1 MDLKEKLKLIPKQP
15 GCYQYY
21 DEFGEVIYVG
31 KAKNLYNR
39 VNSYFVGKQNNKTAK
54 LVSQIKD
61 IQYIITSSE
70 VEAFILEINLIKK
83 YDPKYNILLTDD
95 KTYPYIVL
103 TKEKNPKLIY
113 TRDIKK
119 TKGKVYGPYPNSKA
133 AKDTVDLLNR
143 IYPLRK
149 CNHIPKKECL
159 YYHIGQC
166 LGPCIKT
173 VDQQLYQNIEK
184 KITNILKGNVKEEI
198 KTLEILMQEASIK
211 LDFEKAIQYRE
222 LINSLNVISEK
233 QKMEGLN
240 QDLDA
245 FAYYCDD
252 EYISIQVFHLRNGKM
267 IERNGY
273 LYQKTSELDQFHE
286 FIIQFYLLQN
296 NPLPKNIYISD
307 GDIELLSETLNHKIP
322 IPKIGQN
329 LQLIKL
335 VKENAKQKITELI
348 QKQELEY
355 QKTTKVM
362 EELSSILNIPNIS
375 NIEAFDNSNINGAS
389 AVSAMVSF
397 VDGKPNKKGYRKYR
411 VKTVEG
417 ANDAATMYEIV
428 TRRYSKITNYPDLII
443 MDGGAIQVNSCLKAL
458 QDINVTIPVC
468 GLVKD
473 DNHKTNNLLYNDEII
488 EINKSS
494 NLFKLLT
501 QIQDEVHRFAITYFH
516 NTHSKNLFSS
526 QLDSI
531 KGIGKVKKTQILK
544 LLNEPDFETNLKSL
558 KLNEEQINEV
568 LKALKNQRDE
578 NK

>member
-39 VNSYFVGKQNNKTAK
+39 VNSYFVGKQNNKTTK
-54 LVSQIKD
+54 LVSQIRD

-173 VDQQLYQNIEK
+173 VDQELYQNIEK

-273 LYQKTSELDQFHE
+273 LYQKTNPIDQFQE

-307 GDIELLSETLNHKIP
+307 GDIELLSETLNHKIQ

-335 VKENAKQKITELI
+335 VQENAKQKITELI

-362 EELSSILNIPNIS
+362 KELSNLLNLDNIS
-375 NIEAFDNSNINGAS
+375 VIEAFDNSNINGAS

-428 TRRYSKITNYPDLII
+428 TRRYSKITNYPDLIV
-443 MDGGAIQVNSCLKAL
+443 MDGGSIQVNSCLNAL
-458 QDINVTIPVC
+458 KDLNINIPVC

-488 EINKSS
+488 EISKSS

-526 QLDSI
+526 QLDNI

-544 LLNEPDFETNLKSL
+544 LLNEPDFETNIKQL
-558 KLNEEQINEV
+558 KLNDDQINQV
-568 LKALKNQRDE
+568 LKIFKTN
-578 NK
+578 

>member
-1 MDLKEKLKLIPKQP
+1 MDLKEKLKMIPKEP

-21 DEFGEVIYVG
+21 DSNGEIIYVG

-39 VNSYFVGKQNNKTAK
+39 INSYFVGKQNNKTAK
-54 LVSQIKD
+54 LVSQIHD
-61 IQYIITSSE
+61 IQYIITTSE

-119 TKGKVYGPYPNSKA
+119 VKGKIYGPYPNSKA
-133 AKDTVDLLNR
+133 AKDSADLLNR

-149 CNHIPKKECL
+149 CRNIPKKECL

-166 LGPCIKT
+166 LGPCIKSI
-173 VDQQLYQNIEK
+173 DQELYQNIEK
-184 KITNILKGNVKEEI
+184 KIINILKGNVKEEI
-198 KTLEILMQEASIK
+198 KNLEILMQEASMK
-211 LDFEKAIQYRE
+211 LDFEKAISYRE

-245 FAYYCDD
+245 FAYYCDE
-252 EYISIQVFHLRNGKM
+252 EYISIQVFHLRQGKM
-267 IERNGY
+267 ISRNGY
-273 LYQKTSELDQFHE
+273 LYIKLDPLEQFQN
-286 FIIQFYLLQN
+286 FIIQFYLVQN
-296 NPLPKNIYISD
+296 NPLPKNIYISE
-307 GDIELLSETLNHKIP
+307 GDIELLTQTLNHKVN

-329 LQLIKL
+329 LELINL
-335 VKENAKQKITELI
+335 VKKNAEQKISELK
-348 QKQELEY
+348 QKQEQEY

-362 EELSSILNIPNIS
+362 AELSQLLNLENIKI
-375 NIEAFDNSNINGAS
+375 IEAFDNSNINGAS

-397 VDGKPNKKGYRKYR
+397 VDGKPNKKGYRKYK

-428 TRRYSKITNYPDLII
+428 TRRYSKISNYPDLII
-443 MDGGAIQVNSCLKAL
+443 MDGGTIQVNSCLQAL
-458 QDINVTIPVC
+458 KDINVNIPVC

-473 DNHKTNNLLYNDEII
+473 DNHKTNNLLYDNQII
-488 EINKSS
+488 NIEKSS
-494 NLFKLLT
+494 NLFRLLT

-516 NTHSKNLFSS
+516 NIHSKNLLSS
-526 QLDSI
+526 KLDTI
-531 KGIGKVKKTQILK
+531 KGIGPVKKTQILK
-544 LLNEPDFETNLKSL
+544 LLSEPDFEENLKTL
-558 KLNEEQINEV
+558 KLTNNQIEQILQAMNI
-568 LKALKNQRDE
+568 
-578 NK
+578 

>member
-1 MDLKEKLKLIPKQP
+1 MDLKEKLKLIPKEP
-15 GCYQYY
+15 GCYQYF
-21 DEFGEVIYVG
+21 DINGEIIYVG

-39 VNSYFVGKQNNKTAK
+39 VNSYFTGKQNNKTAK
-54 LVSQIKD
+54 LVSQICD

-119 TKGKVYGPYPNSKA
+119 VKGKIYGPYPNSKA

-166 LGPCIKT
+166 LGPCIKKIDDEFY
-173 VDQQLYQNIEK
+173 VNIEK
-184 KITNILKGNVKEEI
+184 KISNILKGNVKEEI
-198 KTLEILMQEASIK
+198 KNLEFLMNEASIK

-222 LINSLNVISEK
+222 LIQSLNVISEK
-233 QKMEGLN
+233 QKMEGLH

-252 EYISIQVFHLRNGKM
+252 EYISIQIFHLRQGKM
-267 IERNGY
+267 ISRNGY
-273 LYQKTSELDQFHE
+273 LYPRLEPLEQFQN
-286 FIIQFYLLQN
+286 FIIQFYLIQN
-296 NPLPKNIYISD
+296 NPIPKNIYISD
-307 GDIELLSETLNHKIP
+307 GDDELLSNALNHKVS

-329 LQLIKL
+329 LELINL
-335 VKENAKQKITELI
+335 VKKNAEQKIVELKH
-348 QKQELEY
+348 KQELEF

-362 EELSSILNIPNIS
+362 EELSELLQIENIRI
-375 NIEAFDNSNINGAS
+375 IEAFDNSNINGAS

-397 VDGKPNKKGYRKYR
+397 IDGKPNKKGYRKYK

-417 ANDAATMYEIV
+417 ANDAATMHEVV
-428 TRRYSKITNYPDLII
+428 TRRYSKISNYPDLII
-443 MDGGAIQVNSCLKAL
+443 MDGGAIQVNSCLQAL
-458 QDINVTIPVC
+458 KELDISIPVC

-473 DNHKTNNLLYNDEII
+473 DNHKTNNLLFDNEII
-488 EINKSS
+488 EINKNS
-494 NLFKLLT
+494 NLFRLLT

-526 QLDSI
+526 KLDNI
-531 KGIGKVKKTQILK
+531 KGIGKVKKTKILK
-544 LLNEPDFETNLKSL
+544 LLNEDDFENKLKTISL
-558 KLNEEQINEV
+558 TENQISEI
-568 LKALKNQRDE
+568 LKIFNH
-578 NK
+578 

>member
-21 DEFGEVIYVG
+21 NEFGEVIYVG

-149 CNHIPKKECL
+149 CKNIPKKECL

-173 VDQQLYQNIEK
+173 IDQELYQNIEK
-184 KITNILKGNVKEEI
+184 KITNILKGKIKEEI

-273 LYQKTSELDQFHE
+273 LYQKTNELDQFHE

-307 GDIELLSETLNHKIP
+307 GDIELLSQTLNHKVQV
-322 IPKIGQN
+322 PKIGQN

-362 EELSSILNIPNIS
+362 EELSNILNIPNIS
-375 NIEAFDNSNINGAS
+375 TIEAFDNSNINGAS

-458 QDINVTIPVC
+458 QDINVNIPVC

-473 DNHKTNNLLYNDEII
+473 DNHKTNNLLYNNEII
-488 EINKSS
+488 EINRSS
-494 NLFKLLT
+494 NLFRLLT

-526 QLDSI
+526 QLDNI
-531 KGIGKVKKTQILK
+531 KGIGQVKKTQILK
-544 LLNEPDFETNLKSL
+544 LLNEPNFENNLNNL
-558 KLNEEQINEV
+558 KLNEEQKTQILRIFNS
-568 LKALKNQRDE
+568 K
-578 NK
+578 

>member
-39 VNSYFVGKQNNKTAK
+39 VNSYFVGKQNNKTTK

-103 TKEKNPKLIY
+103 TKEKNPKIIY

-245 FAYYCDD
+245 FAYYANDQ
-252 EYISIQVFHLRNGKM
+252 YLSIQVFHLRNGKM

-273 LYQKTSELDQFHE
+273 LFPLSNEQDQFHE

-296 NPLPKNIYISD
+296 NPLPKNIYISK
-307 GDIELLSETLNHKIP
+307 GDIDLLSETLNHKIQ

-335 VKENAKQKITELI
+335 VEENAKQKITELI

-362 EELSSILNIPNIS
+362 EELSNILNIPNIS

-443 MDGGAIQVNSCLKAL
+443 MDGGVIQVNSCLKAL
-458 QDINVTIPVC
+458 QDINVNIPVC

-488 EINKSS
+488 EISKSS

-526 QLDSI
+526 QLDNI
-531 KGIGKVKKTQILK
+531 KGIGKAKKTQILK
-544 LLNEPDFETNLKSL
+544 LLSEPDFEENLKTL

-568 LKALKNQRDE
+568 LNILK
-578 NK
+578 K

>member
-1 MDLKEKLKLIPKQP
+1 MNLKEKLKTIPKQP

-21 DEFGEVIYVG
+21 DINGTVIYVG

-39 VNSYFVGKQNNKTAK
+39 VNSYFVGKQNNKTTK
-54 LVSQIKD
+54 LVSQIHD
-61 IQYIITSSE
+61 IEYIITSSE

-103 TKEKNPKLIY
+103 TKEKHPKLIY

-119 TKGKVYGPYPNSKA
+119 VKGKVYGPYPNSKA

-149 CNHIPKKECL
+149 CRNIPKKECL

-166 LGPCIKT
+166 LGPCINKI
-173 VDQQLYQNIEK
+173 DNELYINIEK
-184 KITNILKGNVKEEI
+184 KISNILKGNVKDEI
-198 KTLEILMQEASIK
+198 KNLEILMQEASIK

-222 LINSLNVISEK
+222 LIQSLNIISEK

-245 FAYYCDD
+245 FAYYCD
-252 EYISIQVFHLRNGKM
+252 EEHISIQVFHLRQGKM
-267 IERNGY
+267 ISRNGF
-273 LYQKTSELDQFHE
+273 LYTKTDPLEQFQE

-296 NPLPKNIYISD
+296 NPLPKNIYISE
-307 GDIELLSETLNHKIP
+307 GDCELLSETLNHKIS

-329 LQLIKL
+329 LQLINL
-335 VKENAKQKITELI
+335 VKENAKQKITELK
-348 QKQELEY
+348 QKQEIEY

-362 EELSSILNIPNIS
+362 EELSELLNLPLIHT
-375 NIEAFDNSNINGAS
+375 IEAFDNSNISGAS

-417 ANDAATMYEIV
+417 ANDAATMFEIV
-428 TRRYSKITNYPDLII
+428 TRRYSKIINYPDLIV
-443 MDGGAIQVNSCLKAL
+443 MDGGAIQVNSCLNAL
-458 QDINVTIPVC
+458 SNLNLKIPVC

-473 DNHKTNNLLYNDEII
+473 DNHKTNHLLFNDQLI
-488 EINKSS
+488 EINKQS
-494 NLFKLLT
+494 NLFRLLT
-501 QIQDEVHRFAITYFH
+501 QIQDEVHRFAITFFH
-516 NTHSKNLFSS
+516 TTHSKNLFASE
-526 QLDSI
+526 LDKI

-544 LLNEPDFETNLKSL
+544 ILNEDNFEDKLKQL
-558 KLNEEQINEV
+558 KLTNEQIIEI
-568 LKALKNQRDE
+568 LKIFK
-578 NK
+578 K

>member
-15 GCYQYY
+15 GCYQYF
-21 DEFGEVIYVG
+21 DENGEIIYVG

-54 LVSQIKD
+54 LVSQIRD

-83 YDPKYNILLTDD
+83 HDPKYNILLTDD

-119 TKGKVYGPYPNSKA
+119 VKGKIYGPYPNSKA

-149 CNHIPKKECL
+149 CRNIPKKECL

-166 LGPCIKT
+166 LGPCIKKI
-173 VDQQLYQNIEK
+173 DPQLYVNIEK
-184 KITNILKGNVKEEI
+184 KISNILKGNVKEEI
-198 KTLEILMQEASIK
+198 KSLELLMNEASIK
-211 LDFEKAIQYRE
+211 LEFEKAIQYRE
-222 LINSLNVISEK
+222 LIQSLNVISEK

-252 EYISIQVFHLRNGKM
+252 EYISIQVFHLRQGKM
-267 IERNGY
+267 ISRNGY
-273 LYQKTSELDQFHE
+273 LYTKEEPIDQFQE

-296 NPLPKNIYISD
+296 NPIPKNIYVSN
-307 GDIELLSETLNHKIP
+307 GDIELLSNTLDHKVL

-335 VKENAKQKITELI
+335 VEENAKQKITELK
-348 QKQELEY
+348 QKQDLEY
-355 QKTTKVM
+355 QKTTGLM
-362 EELSSILNIPNIS
+362 EELSNILGLEKIET
-375 NIEAFDNSNINGAS
+375 IEAFDNSNINGAS

-397 VDGKPNKKGYRKYR
+397 VNGKPNRKGYRKYK

-417 ANDAATMYEIV
+417 ANDAATMYEVV

-443 MDGGAIQVNSCLKAL
+443 MDGGSIQVNSCLNAL
-458 QDINVTIPVC
+458 NDINVSIPVC

-473 DNHKTNNLLYNDEII
+473 DNHKTNNLLFNDKII
-488 EINKSS
+488 EIEKSS
-494 NLFKLLT
+494 NLFRLLT

-526 QLDSI
+526 ELDKI

-544 LLNEPDFETNLKSL
+544 LLNEPDFEEKLKTL
-558 KLNEEQINEV
+558 KLNETQIQEV
-568 LKALKNQRDE
+568 LKALK
-578 NK
+578 K

>member
-1 MDLKEKLKLIPKQP
+1 MDLKEKLKLIPKQS

-39 VNSYFVGKQNNKTAK
+39 VNSYFVGKQNNKTTK
-54 LVSQIKD
+54 LVSQIRD

-173 VDQQLYQNIEK
+173 VDQELYQNIEK

-273 LYQKTSELDQFHE
+273 LYQKTNPIDQFQE

-307 GDIELLSETLNHKIP
+307 GDIELLSETLNHKIQ

-335 VKENAKQKITELI
+335 VQENAKQKITELI

-362 EELSSILNIPNIS
+362 EELSNLLNLDNIS
-375 NIEAFDNSNINGAS
+375 VIEAFDNSNINGAS

-428 TRRYSKITNYPDLII
+428 TRRYSKITNYPDLIV
-443 MDGGAIQVNSCLKAL
+443 MDGGSIQVNSCLNAL
-458 QDINVTIPVC
+458 KDLNINIPVC

-494 NLFKLLT
+494 NLFRLLT

-526 QLDSI
+526 QLDEI

-544 LLNEPDFETNLKSL
+544 LLNEPDFETNLTKM
-558 KLNEEQINEV
+558 KLSQEQIDEV
-568 LKALKNQRDE
+568 LRILK
-578 NK
+578 K

>member
-1 MDLKEKLKLIPKQP
+1 MTLKEKLKIIPKQP

-21 DEFGEVIYVG
+21 DINGEIIYVG

-39 VNSYFVGKQNNKTAK
+39 VNSYFVGKQNNKTTK
-54 LVSQIKD
+54 LVSQIND
-61 IQYIITSSE
+61 VQYIITSTE
-70 VEAFILEINLIKK
+70 IEAFILEINLIKK
-83 YDPKYNILLTDD
+83 YDPKYNIMLTDD

-103 TKEKNPKLIY
+103 TKEKNPKLLY

-119 TKGKVYGPYPNSKA
+119 VKGKIYGPYPNVKA
-133 AKDTVDLLNR
+133 AKDSVDLLNR

-149 CNHIPKKECL
+149 CRNIPKKECL

-166 LGPCIKT
+166 LGPCINK
-173 VDQQLYQNIEK
+173 VDEQLYTNIEK

-198 KTLEILMQEASIK
+198 KNLELLMNEASIK
-211 LDFEKAIQYRE
+211 LDFEKAIQYRD
-222 LINSLNVISEK
+222 LIESLTIISEK
-233 QKMEGLN
+233 QKMEGLH

-252 EYISIQVFHLRNGKM
+252 DYISIQVFHLRQGKM

-273 LYQKTSELDQFHE
+273 LFPLNEPIEQFQE

-296 NPLPKNIYISD
+296 NPIPKNIYISE
-307 GDIELLSETLNHKIP
+307 GDIDTLTNVLNHKVL

-329 LQLIKL
+329 LQLINL
-335 VKENAKQKITELI
+335 VKENAKQKITELK
-348 QKQELEY
+348 QKQQLEY
-355 QKTTKVM
+355 QKTTKLM
-362 EELSSILNIPNIS
+362 EELASLLSIDEIHT
-375 NIEAFDNSNINGAS
+375 IEAFDNSNINGAS

-417 ANDAATMYEIV
+417 ANDVATMYEIV

-443 MDGGAIQVNSCLKAL
+443 MDGGSLQVNSCLKAL
-458 QDINVTIPVC
+458 NDINVNIPVC

-473 DNHKTNNLLYNDEII
+473 DNHKTNNLIFNDKII
-488 EINKSS
+488 NIERNS
-494 NLFKLLT
+494 NLFRLLT

-516 NTHSKNLFSS
+516 DTHSKNSFSS
-526 QLDSI
+526 ELDKI
-531 KGIGKVKKTQILK
+531 KGIGKVKKNQILK
-544 LLNEPDFETNLKSL
+544 LLNEPDFYDQLKTL
-558 KLNEEQINEV
+558 KLNEEQI
-568 LKALKNQRDE
+568 KAIKQIFPN
-578 NK
+578 N

>member
-1 MDLKEKLKLIPKQP
+1 MDLKEKLKLIPKEP
-15 GCYQYY
+15 GCYQYF
-21 DEFGEVIYVG
+21 DINGEIIYVG

-39 VNSYFVGKQNNKTAK
+39 VNSYFTGKQNNKTAK
-54 LVSQIKD
+54 LVSQICD

-119 TKGKVYGPYPNSKA
+119 VKGKIYGPYPNSKA

-166 LGPCIKT
+166 LGPCIKKIDDEFY
-173 VDQQLYQNIEK
+173 VNIEK
-184 KITNILKGNVKEEI
+184 KISNILKGNVKEEI
-198 KTLEILMQEASIK
+198 RNLEFLMNEASIK

-222 LINSLNVISEK
+222 LIQSLNVISEK
-233 QKMEGLN
+233 QKMEGLH

-252 EYISIQVFHLRNGKM
+252 EYISIQIFHLRQGKM
-267 IERNGY
+267 ISRNGY
-273 LYQKTSELDQFHE
+273 LYPRLEPLEQFQN
-286 FIIQFYLLQN
+286 FIIQFYLIQN
-296 NPLPKNIYISD
+296 NPIPKNIYISD
-307 GDIELLSETLNHKIP
+307 GDDELLSNALNHKVS

-329 LQLIKL
+329 LELINL
-335 VKENAKQKITELI
+335 VKKNAEQKIVELKH
-348 QKQELEY
+348 KQELEF

-362 EELSSILNIPNIS
+362 EELSELLHIENIRI
-375 NIEAFDNSNINGAS
+375 IEAFDNSNINGAS

-397 VDGKPNKKGYRKYR
+397 IDGKPNKKGYRKYK

-417 ANDAATMYEIV
+417 ANDAATMHEVV
-428 TRRYSKITNYPDLII
+428 TRRYSKISNYPDLII
-443 MDGGAIQVNSCLKAL
+443 MDGGAIQVNSCLQAL
-458 QDINVTIPVC
+458 KELGISIPVC

-473 DNHKTNNLLYNDEII
+473 DNHKTNNLLFNNEII
-488 EINKSS
+488 EINKNS
-494 NLFKLLT
+494 NLFRLLT

-526 QLDSI
+526 KLDNI
-531 KGIGKVKKTQILK
+531 KGIGKVKKTKILK
-544 LLNEPDFETNLKSL
+544 LLNEDDFENKLKTISL
-558 KLNEEQINEV
+558 TENQISEI
-568 LKALKNQRDE
+568 LKIFNH
-578 NK
+578 

>member
-15 GCYQYY
+15 GCYQYF
-21 DEFGEVIYVG
+21 DENGEIIYVG

-54 LVSQIKD
+54 LVSQIRD

-83 YDPKYNILLTDD
+83 HDPKYNILLTDD

-119 TKGKVYGPYPNSKA
+119 VKGKIYGPYPNSKA

-149 CNHIPKKECL
+149 CRNIPKKECL

-166 LGPCIKT
+166 LGPCIKKI
-173 VDQQLYQNIEK
+173 DPQLYVNIEK
-184 KITNILKGNVKEEI
+184 KISNILKGNVKEEI
-198 KTLEILMQEASIK
+198 KSLELLMNEASIK

-222 LINSLNVISEK
+222 LIQSLNVISEK

-252 EYISIQVFHLRNGKM
+252 EYISIQVFHLRQGKM
-267 IERNGY
+267 ISRNGY
-273 LYQKTSELDQFHE
+273 LYTKEEPIDQFQE

-296 NPLPKNIYISD
+296 NPIPKNIYVSN
-307 GDIELLSETLNHKIP
+307 GDIELLSNTLDHKVL

-335 VKENAKQKITELI
+335 VEENAKQKITELK
-348 QKQELEY
+348 QKQDLEY
-355 QKTTKVM
+355 QKTTGLM
-362 EELSSILNIPNIS
+362 EELSNILGLEKIET
-375 NIEAFDNSNINGAS
+375 IEAFDNSNINGAS

-397 VDGKPNKKGYRKYR
+397 VNGKPNRKGYRKYK

-417 ANDAATMYEIV
+417 ANDAATMYEVV

-443 MDGGAIQVNSCLKAL
+443 MDGGSIQVNSCLNAL
-458 QDINVTIPVC
+458 NDIDVSIPVC

-473 DNHKTNNLLYNDEII
+473 DNHKTNNLLFNDKIFEI
-488 EINKSS
+488 EKSS
-494 NLFKLLT
+494 NLFRLLT

-526 QLDSI
+526 ELDKI

-544 LLNEPDFETNLKSL
+544 LLNEPDFEEKLKTL
-558 KLNEEQINEV
+558 KLNETQIQEV
-568 LKALKNQRDE
+568 LKALK
-578 NK
+578 K

>member
-1 MDLKEKLKLIPKQP
+1 MNLKEKLKLIPKQP
-15 GCYQYY
+15 GCYQYF
-21 DEFGEVIYVG
+21 DEYGEIIYVG

-39 VNSYFVGKQNNKTAK
+39 VNSYFVGKQNNKTTK
-54 LVSQIKD
+54 LVSQIRD

-119 TKGKVYGPYPNSKA
+119 SKGKVYGPYPNSKA

-149 CNHIPKKECL
+149 CRNIPKKECL

-166 LGPCIKT
+166 LGPCIKKIDES
-173 VDQQLYQNIEK
+173 VYNNIEK

-198 KTLEILMQEASIK
+198 KNLEILMNEASIE
-211 LDFEKAIQYRE
+211 LNFEKAIQYRE

-252 EYISIQVFHLRNGKM
+252 EYISIQVFHLRQGKM
-267 IERNGY
+267 ISRDGY
-273 LYQKTSELDQFHE
+273 LYTKEDPIEQFQE

-296 NPLPKNIYISD
+296 NPFPKNIYIME
-307 GDIELLSETLNHKIP
+307 GDIETLSQTLDHKVT

-329 LQLIKL
+329 LQLINL
-335 VKENAKQKITELI
+335 VKENAKQKITELK
-348 QKQELEY
+348 QKQENEY
-355 QKTTKVM
+355 QKTTKLM
-362 EELSSILNIPNIS
+362 EELSDLLKIKNIET
-375 NIEAFDNSNINGAS
+375 IEAFDNSNINGAS

-397 VDGKPNKKGYRKYR
+397 VNGKPNKKGYRKYK

-417 ANDAATMYEIV
+417 ANDAQTMYEVV
-428 TRRYSKITNYPDLII
+428 TRRYSKIEKYPDLII
-443 MDGGAIQVNSCLKAL
+443 MDGGSIQVNSCKRAL
-458 QDINVTIPVC
+458 EDLNINIPVC

-473 DNHKTNNLLYNDEII
+473 DNHKTNNLLYEDNII

-494 NLFKLLT
+494 HLFRLLT

-526 QLDSI
+526 QLDNI
-531 KGIGKVKKTQILK
+531 KGIGKVKKTQILR
-544 LLNEPDFETNLKSL
+544 LLNEPNF
-558 KLNEEQINEV
+558 EEQIKTLKLTQTQIDEV
-568 LKALKNQRDE
+568 LKALK
-578 NK
+578 K

>member
-1 MDLKEKLKLIPKQP
+1 MFKEKLALVPELP
-15 GCYQYY
+15 GSYQMK
-21 DEFGEVIYVG
+21 DSDGNIIYVG

-39 VNSYFVGKQNNKTAK
+39 VNSYFVGKQNNKTTK
-54 LVSQIKD
+54 LVSQIRD

-173 VDQQLYQNIEK
+173 VDQELYQNIEK

-273 LYQKTSELDQFHE
+273 LYQKTNPIDQFQE

-307 GDIELLSETLNHKIP
+307 GDIELLSETLNHKIQ

-335 VKENAKQKITELI
+335 VQENAKQKITELI

-362 EELSSILNIPNIS
+362 EELSNLLNLDNIS
-375 NIEAFDNSNINGAS
+375 VIEAFDNSNINGAS

-428 TRRYSKITNYPDLII
+428 TRRYSKITNYPDLIV
-443 MDGGAIQVNSCLKAL
+443 MDGGSIQVNSCLNAL
-458 QDINVTIPVC
+458 KDLNINIPVC

-494 NLFKLLT
+494 NLFRLLT

-526 QLDSI
+526 QLDEI

-544 LLNEPDFETNLKSL
+544 LLNEPDFETNLTKM
-558 KLNEEQINEV
+558 KLSQEQIDEV
-568 LKALKNQRDE
+568 LRILK
-578 NK
+578 K